1 MDKLKVE
8 SQWNG
13 TKDMMLNIP
22 HFPHLHSTLTDTLTD
37 YTRYPHPY
45 EYFLSSLCGIITLII
60 YKFSEEKC
68 IIITNLYITISASL
82 SNEIGK
88 ITNIEVNIKLDSSV
102 SPDELTSLQNLIYQ
116 NDTMVYLFDKDII
129 NVNWD

>member
-22 HFPHLHSTLTDTLTD
+22 HFPHLHSTLADKLPD
-37 YTRYPHPY
+37 CSRYPHPY
-45 EYFLSSLCGIITLII
+45 EYFLASLCGIITLII
-60 YKFSEEKC
+60 HKYSEEKC
-68 IIITNLYITISASL
+68 IIITNLYITINGSL

-88 ITNIEVNIKLDSSV
+88 FNNIEVNIKLDSSA
-102 SPDELTSLQNLIYQ
+102 SAEELTILQNIIKK
-116 NDTMVYLFDKDII
+116 NDTIVYLLNEEII
-129 NVNWD
+129 NINWN